1 MTPGQSVVVWSLVLT
16 VPSGS
21 TVSVGVWFVWLGCGV
36 VVLPCACT
44 CVMFEQV
51 PLRPGR
57 QLMQSLPS
65 FTQAAAVTL
74 TARRHGVWK
83 ARLSLS

>member
-1 MTPGQSVVVWSLVLT
+1 MVVWSLVLT

-44 CVMFEQV
+44 CVMASGLCSALGPSGTIDPTHLVLRHVTFENF
-51 PLRPGR
+51 LEKLSPG
-57 QLMQSLPS
+57 
-65 FTQAAAVTL
+65 T
-74 TARRHGVWK
+74 
-83 ARLSLS
+83 